1 MTEAEKELRDERRA
15 IMSVEQIPE
24 ADILALFKNRP
35 DIYGILADE
44 SKQGDIFK

>member
-1 MTEAEKELRDERRA
+1 MTESEQEARTERRA
-15 IMSVEQIPE
+15 IMEVEQVPE

-44 SKQGDIFK
+44 SKQGDMFK